1 MAPSRALPKLARR
14 STQQTGRWRER
25 LSSSGGHV
33 NPLRPIASIALLSLF
48 ALSSAAIGAP
58 SDGSTSRPGQDNT
71 TALVQLKGD
80 PLATSAK
87 TKPPKG
93 NKIDF
98 NSATV
103 KSYRANLSALRND
116 FKAWLRT
123 NAPSSKVTGEFDI
136 SLNAVSLSLGGE
148 QLATIAAAPM
158 VQRADYEGLY
168 YPTAATATDPD
179 LSLISAG
186 NDPNAGAGVKVAIID
201 TGIDFTHPCFSDA
214 GYPSQTQLGDKR
226 FTNNKVIA
234 AKVFNNKTP
243 SRGFTA
249 EAIQSHGT
257 HVAGT
262 VACNSGTAATVDGVS
277 IPYALSGVAPRAL
290 LGNYNVFP
298 ADVGNARS
306 EDILNAM
313 EAAYADG
320 FDVGNM
326 SLGGGAHGIQD
337 LLTIAVDNLDQA
349 NMVFAV
355 AAGNSG
361 PGHFTVESPGSAAR
375 ALSAGAST
383 VPHFVGAPVTIG
395 GRVIGAAAG
404 DFATV
409 KTDLT
414 QPLGVVLA
422 SNGSLSTACTAL
434 TGPLSGKIALIS
446 RGTCTF
452 STKIRNAQDAGA
464 VAVLV
469 VNNVAGDPTAMG
481 KDGTPN
487 QPTVAAYMVG
497 LSNRTTLVGSNGA
510 STTISATAAY
520 FSTSNG
526 DIMAGFS
533 SQGPTDVDFRV
544 KPDVVAPGVNVLSSI
559 PASFCATPPCWAFFQ
574 GTSMATPHLAG
585 SPAVL
590 RWLYPSWTAEQ
601 IRSAIVNTAD
611 QNVLKKFSSTALEN
625 NVQIIGAGRE
635 NLLSAANTV
644 VTLDPV
650 SVSFGGVP
658 SGSGQNKASTVTL
671 RNVGSGP
678 ETLSVAVGP

>member
-1 MAPSRALPKLARR
+1 M
-14 STQQTGRWRER
+14 
-25 LSSSGGHV
+25 

-58 SDGSTSRPGQDNT
+58 SDGPTSRPGQDNT

-257 HVAGT
+257 HVSGT

-313 EAAYADG
+313 EAAYADL
-320 FDVGNM
+320 
-326 SLGGGAHGIQD
+326 LGQ
-337 LLTIAVDNLDQA
+337 
-349 NMVFAV
+349 
-355 AAGNSG
+355 
-361 PGHFTVESPGSAAR
+361 AR
-375 ALSAGAST
+375 APSRTSSA
-383 VPHFVGAPVTIG
+383 H
-395 GRVIGAAAG
+395 R
-404 DFATV
+404 
-409 KTDLT
+409 
-414 QPLGVVLA
+414 
-422 SNGSLSTACTAL
+422 
-434 TGPLSGKIALIS
+434 
-446 RGTCTF
+446 
-452 STKIRNAQDAGA
+452 
-464 VAVLV
+464 
-469 VNNVAGDPTAMG
+469 
-481 KDGTPN
+481 
-487 QPTVAAYMVG
+487 
-497 LSNRTTLVGSNGA
+497 
-510 STTISATAAY
+510 
-520 FSTSNG
+520 
-526 DIMAGFS
+526 
-533 SQGPTDVDFRV
+533 
-544 KPDVVAPGVNVLSSI
+544 
-559 PASFCATPPCWAFFQ
+559 
-574 GTSMATPHLAG
+574 
-585 SPAVL
+585 
-590 RWLYPSWTAEQ
+590 
-601 IRSAIVNTAD
+601 
-611 QNVLKKFSSTALEN
+611 
-625 NVQIIGAGRE
+625 
-635 NLLSAANTV
+635 
-644 VTLDPV
+644 
-650 SVSFGGVP
+650 
-658 SGSGQNKASTVTL
+658 
-671 RNVGSGP
+671 
-678 ETLSVAVGP
+678 